1 MTATRAKCIF
11 ERLRG
16 PSFWTGDRGDRG
28 DTEENCSGEG
38 RHAGVTGETAIMLAD
53 MPVTPC
59 LPLCHPSR
67 LGFPFVSP
75 LSPLSPPEKG
85 DVR

>member
-38 RHAGVTGETAIMLAD
+38 RQAGVTGETGVTVSD
-53 MPVTPC
+53 MHVTPC
-59 LPLCHPSR
+59 LSC
-67 LGFPFVSP
+67 
-75 LSPLSPPEKG
+75 LSPLEIGFPLRVTPVSPDSP
-85 DVR
+85 VTP